1 MISKDPYKI
10 LGVSPTAS
18 DTEIKSA
25 YKELVKKYHPDQY
38 QDNPL
43 ADVAEEKMS
52 EINAAYDQIM
62 TSRRG
67 GGYQS
72 AESGYDGYASSQGF
86 DSGYIRSLIQSGSYT
101 QADQILDNVSAS
113 ERNAEWC
120 FLKGTI
126 CHRRGWLN
134 EAYNNFTRAVQ
145 LDPNNME
152 YQSVLAQ
159 MNRQRSGYMSG
170 NPTQGYQAGGM
181 SGPDCCSS
189 LCCADCCCEMMGGD
203 LIPCC

>member
-18 DTEIKSA
+18 DAEIKSA

-101 QADQILDNVSAS
+101 QADQILDNVSSS
-113 ERNAEWC
+113 ERNAEWY

-152 YQSVLAQ
+152 YQSVD
-159 MNRQRSGYMSG
+159 RKSVV
-170 NPTQGYQAGGM
+170 
-181 SGPDCCSS
+181 
-189 LCCADCCCEMMGGD
+189 
-203 LIPCC
+203 

>member
-1 MISKDPYKI
+1 
-10 LGVSPTAS
+10 
-18 DTEIKSA
+18 
-25 YKELVKKYHPDQY
+25 
-38 QDNPL
+38 
-43 ADVAEEKMS
+43 MS

-67 GGYQS
+67 GGSSYNS
-72 AESGYDGYASSQGF
+72 AGSGYDGYASSQGF

-101 QADQILDNVSAS
+101 QADQMLDDVSSS
-113 ERNAEWC
+113 ERNAEWY

-145 LDPNNME
+145 LDPSNME

-170 NPTQGYQAGGM
+170 NPTQGYRAGGV
-181 SGPDCCSS
+181 SGPDCCTS

>member
-1 MISKDPYKI
+1 M
-10 LGVSPTAS
+10 T
-18 DTEIKSA
+18 
-25 YKELVKKYHPDQY
+25 
-38 QDNPL
+38 
-43 ADVAEEKMS
+43 

-72 AESGYDGYASSQGF
+72 AGSGYDGYASSQGF
-86 DSGYIRSLIQSGSYT
+86 DSGYLRSLIQSGSYT

-113 ERNAEWC
+113 ERNAEWY

-145 LDPNNME
+145 LDPDNME

-170 NPTQGYQAGGM
+170 NPTQGYRAGGM

>member
-18 DTEIKSA
+18 DAEIKSA

-101 QADQILDNVSAS
+101 QIRYLIMCPPRKEMPSGISSKALSAT
-113 ERNAEWC
+113 AE
-120 FLKGTI
+120 
-126 CHRRGWLN
+126 
-134 EAYNNFTRAVQ
+134 
-145 LDPNNME
+145 
-152 YQSVLAQ
+152 
-159 MNRQRSGYMSG
+159 
-170 NPTQGYQAGGM
+170 AGSM
-181 SGPDCCSS
+181 RLITTSQEPSS
-189 LCCADCCCEMMGGD
+189 ST
-203 LIPCC
+203 LIIWSIKAC

>member
-18 DTEIKSA
+18 DAEIKSA

-101 QADQILDNVSAS
+101 QADQILDNVSSS
-113 ERNAEWC
+113 ERNAEWY

-126 CHRRGWLN
+126 CHRRGWLS

-145 LDPNNME
+145 LE

>member
-1 MISKDPYKI
+1 
-10 LGVSPTAS
+10 
-18 DTEIKSA
+18 
-25 YKELVKKYHPDQY
+25 
-38 QDNPL
+38 
-43 ADVAEEKMS
+43 MS

-72 AESGYDGYASSQGF
+72 AESGYASSQGF
-86 DSGYIRSLIQSGSYT
+86 DSGYLRSLIQSGSYT

-113 ERNAEWC
+113 ERNAEWY

-134 EAYNNFTRAVQ
+134 GQQLHRAVAQ
-145 LDPNNME
+145 MVTWVS
-152 YQSVLAQ
+152 SVLAQ

-170 NPTQGYQAGGM
+170 NPTQGHYRRAR

-203 LIPCC
+203 RIPCC